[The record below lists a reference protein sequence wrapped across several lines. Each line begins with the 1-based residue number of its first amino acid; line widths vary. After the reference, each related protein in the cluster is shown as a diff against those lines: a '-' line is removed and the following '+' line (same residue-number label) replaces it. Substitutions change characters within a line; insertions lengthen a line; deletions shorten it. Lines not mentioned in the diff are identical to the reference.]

1 MLSFQRTVVLL
12 LAVLWAGGSS
22 ACTICAPADGQ
33 STLVRQ
39 LAAADHI
46 VMAQWTGRGQA
57 RVQAVVRAS
66 VTVGTPVGA
75 DWAPGLPAPATV
87 HPDDSVLLVMPSGGS
102 SWQALGYLPLARLP
116 WLRRVAAL
124 QPAVPT
130 AEGSQARAELSVD
143 DLEDRYPLVAQFAY
157 DEIAVQ
163 PYAVLRAFASRMD
176 GKRVAQW
183 VKDDARSARFPLYY
197 LLLGLTGADG
207 DAVALTQQLEQG
219 RRATHGP
226 ELSAMLAAVVAL
238 RRDAG
243 LAWVERYYLA
253 ARQTSDADVQAALLA
268 LSVQGTDGAVVSKEQ
283 VVAAYARY
291 IARNPHR
298 AGFVASDLANWGR
311 WEFAEAFGAALRS
324 GDAQVFSSR
333 YAMVFYLLRNP
344 RPQAKALVETLRAE
358 KLM

>member
-1 MLSFQRTVVLL
+1 
-12 LAVLWAGGSS
+12 
-22 ACTICAPADGQ
+22 
-33 STLVRQ
+33 
-39 LAAADHI
+39 
-46 VMAQWTGRGQA
+46 
-57 RVQAVVRAS
+57 
-66 VTVGTPVGA
+66 
-75 DWAPGLPAPATV
+75 
-87 HPDDSVLLVMPSGGS
+87 
-102 SWQALGYLPLARLP
+102 
-116 WLRRVAAL
+116 
-124 QPAVPT
+124 
-130 AEGSQARAELSVD
+130 
-143 DLEDRYPLVAQFAY
+143 
-157 DEIAVQ
+157 
-163 PYAVLRAFASRMD
+163 
-176 GKRVAQW
+176 
-183 VKDDARSARFPLYY
+183 
-197 LLLGLTGADG
+197 
-207 DAVALTQQLEQG
+207 
-219 RRATHGP
+219 
-226 ELSAMLAAVVAL
+226 MLAAVVAL

-291 IARNPHR
+291 IARNPQR